1 MKLLVGLLASI
12 GGFFRRAFTENLG
25 LKGLSLVFALGLFAY
40 LQGQEDT
47 QQRTVAAGVVL
58 RLPPESEN
66 RELMTQVPANIHI
79 TLRGAAGL
87 LDRLI
92 QSGIPPVEVDL
103 RKGQKNTVTFDRRI
117 LNLPNGIDVVIIDP
131 PSINLEWQDI
141 VVRRIPIQASIT
153 GTPAAGYVVK
163 GEPRVEPAAIDA
175 RGPENLVEVMQFA
188 RLAAFD
194 VSGLSEGV
202 YRRRIAIDDP
212 PSRVA
217 YTDPQSATVTVSIAR
232 RVSEVKFAK
241 RPVVV
246 VGATQAVVSPREVDV
261 TVTGPPEVVRALREE
276 QIVPRANLIGVE
288 GLDVKQERHGSASV
302 KVSVDVAN
310 AETEIQPPSVT
321 VKW

>member
-1 MKLLVGLLASI
+1 
-12 GGFFRRAFTENLG
+12 
-25 LKGLSLVFALGLFAY
+25 
-40 LQGQEDT
+40 
-47 QQRTVAAGVVL
+47 
-58 RLPPESEN
+58 
-66 RELMTQVPANIHI
+66 
-79 TLRGAAGL
+79 
-87 LDRLI
+87 
-92 QSGIPPVEVDL
+92 
-103 RKGQKNTVTFDRRI
+103 
-117 LNLPNGIDVVIIDP
+117 
-131 PSINLEWQDI
+131 
-141 VVRRIPIQASIT
+141 
-153 GTPAAGYVVK
+153 
-163 GEPRVEPAAIDA
+163 
-175 RGPENLVEVMQFA
+175 MQFA

-276 QIVPRANLIGVE
+276 QIVPRANLVGVE